1 MPDHQALHISPCP
14 SIHTFF
20 MRYPIDVLYLNN
32 RKEIVGIEEEL
43 MPGKIGKRF
52 SKAESVIEL
61 PAGKIRDTSTTVGQ
75 MIAFIETDK

>member
-1 MPDHQALHISPCP
+1 
-14 SIHTFF
+14 
-20 MRYPIDVLYLNN
+20 
-32 RKEIVGIEEEL
+32 